1 MDGYIEGRAHKYIVD
16 ISIYICNSC
25 MYSYT
30 SNTHHTSPTGRVAK
44 SHSETPAPEA
54 RVGFFWSIS
63 GSQET
68 KGFSPTIVGI
78 SLSWNFTSY
87 FTNVA

>member
-1 MDGYIEGRAHKYIVD
+1 
-16 ISIYICNSC
+16 

-54 RVGFFWSIS
+54 RGGCGSIS

-78 SLSWNFTSY
+78 SLSWNFTNY
-87 FTNVA
+87 FTNVG

>member
-16 ISIYICNSC
+16 IYIYIYIYICNSC

-54 RVGFFWSIS
+54 RVGFF
-63 GSQET
+63 GPYRAAKKPRDFHQ
-68 KGFSPTIVGI
+68 
-78 SLSWNFTSY
+78 L
-87 FTNVA
+87 